1 MSQLTD
7 DMLKLSRI
15 NRDDM
20 YKDQVDLSDMAQ
32 SIIEELRAN
41 QPERKAEIKIAPD
54 LMASGDKNL
63 LTIAMRNL
71 LENAWK
77 FTAKCPQT
85 RIEMGE
91 LKKDGEKVYFIR
103 DNGIGF
109 DMRYKDK
116 LFQPFQRLNTDKDY
130 PGTGIGLAIVQ
141 RVIHRH
147 GGKIWAESEK
157 EKGTTFY
164 FTPGAEDEG
173 LG

>member
-1 MSQLTD
+1 MF
-7 DMLKLSRI
+7 R
-15 NRDDM
+15 
-20 YKDQVDLSDMAQ
+20 DQVDLSSIAQ

-41 QPERKAEIKIAPD
+41 QPERKAETIIGPH
-54 LMASGDKNL
+54 LMACGDKNL
-63 LTIAMRNL
+63 LTIAMWNL
-71 LENAWK
+71 MENAWK
-77 FTAKCPQT
+77 FTSKCPQA
-85 RIEMGE
+85 RIELGAVE
-91 LKKDGEKVYFIR
+91 KDGERVHFIR

-116 LFQPFQRLNTDKDY
+116 LFQPFQRLTTDKDY

-164 FTPGAEDEG
+164 FT
-173 LG
+173 LSYI